1 MDEGDVVRAL
11 VALERRWPVG
21 LGLYSMDGVLVLVR
35 VSPERDVAPDDVVA
49 SFPRIPSD
57 GGGW

>member
-11 VALERRWPVG
+11 SALEHRWPVG
-21 LGLYSMDGVLVLVR
+21 LGLYSTDGVVVLVR

-49 SFPRIPSD
+49 SFARIPSD